1 MTIFKAT
8 CPTCGEVD
16 LKPEEF
22 RLRMPVGTGE
32 NVYTFTCPVCTASVS
47 KPADARVVQLLISA
61 GVRPEFVDGNPDAP
75 AGAPAHGAAS
85 MPAFTYD
92 DLLDF
97 HLQLESDYVVESML
111 KSART
116 TRS

>member
-1 MTIFKAT
+1 VTIFKAT

-22 RLRMPVGTGE
+22 KLRMPVGMGD
-32 NVYTFTCPVCTASVS
+32 NVYTFTCPVCAASVS

-61 GVRPEFVDGNPDAP
+61 GVRPEFVDASGGTRSE
-75 AGAPAHGAAS
+75 AGEAAA
-85 MPAFTYD
+85 PAFTYD

-116 TRS
+116 TQA

>member
-8 CPTCGEVD
+8 CPTCGEID

-22 RLRMPVGTGE
+22 RLRMPVGMGE
-32 NVYTFTCPVCTASVS
+32 NVYIFTCPECGASVA
-47 KPADARVVQLLISA
+47 KPADSRVVQLLISA
-61 GVRPEFVDGNPDAP
+61 GVRPEFVDGSGDVARVDDAN
-75 AGAPAHGAAS
+75 A
-85 MPAFTYD
+85 MPLFTYD

-111 KSART
+111 KTART
-116 TRS
+116 TQS

>member
-1 MTIFKAT
+1 VTIFKAT

-22 RLRMPVGTGE
+22 KLRMPVGMGD
-32 NVYTFTCPVCTASVS
+32 NVYTFTCPMCAASVS

-61 GVRPEFVDGNPDAP
+61 GVRPEFVDGAGEAP
-75 AGAPAHGAAS
+75 VADTYHAPV
-85 MPAFTYD
+85 FTYD

-97 HLQLESDYVVESML
+97 HLQLENDFVVESML
-111 KSART
+111 KTART
-116 TRS
+116 TQS

>member
-22 RLRMPVGTGE
+22 TLRMPVGAGD
-32 NVYTFTCPVCTASVS
+32 NIYTFTCPICSASVS

-61 GVRPEFVDGNPDAP
+61 GVRPEFVDSS
-75 AGAPAHGAAS
+75 AGAGTESDRSALP
-85 MPAFTYD
+85 PFTYD

-97 HLQLESDYVVESML
+97 HLQLENDYVVEQML

-116 TRS
+116 THS

>member
-22 RLRMPVGTGE
+22 KLRMPVGMGD
-32 NVYTFTCPVCTASVS
+32 NVYTFTCPMCSASVS

-61 GVRPEFVDGNPDAP
+61 GVRPEFVDAAGEAP
-75 AGAPAHGAAS
+75 AGDAHHA
-85 MPAFTYD
+85 PAFTYD

-97 HLQLESDYVVESML
+97 HLQLENDFVVESML

-116 TRS
+116 TQS